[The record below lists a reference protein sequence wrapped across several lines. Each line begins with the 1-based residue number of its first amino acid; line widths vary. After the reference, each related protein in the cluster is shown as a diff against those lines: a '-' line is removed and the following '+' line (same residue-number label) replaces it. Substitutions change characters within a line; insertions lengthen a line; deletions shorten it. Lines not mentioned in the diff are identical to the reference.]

1 VNFASSSSRT
11 SQLEADVHEC
21 DRVQFSEVEIIT
33 VGERMTA
40 HLKDVAASVAA

>member
-1 VNFASSSSRT
+1 LLPAAPAP
-11 SQLEADVHEC
+11 SQLEADVHEG

-40 HLKDVAASVAA
+40 YLKDVAASVAA